1 MFESLALDGV
11 GLLAALAAA
20 VLLGAFAKDYV
31 VDRLTGVPSPLRAA
45 LSATEASAIQALKD
59 AQAKVVSEVSGALA
73 KPPAVIAAQLKPAP
87 APAPA
92 PAKVT
97 VEVPAA
103 APAVVVAAAPA
114 APAAPAA

>member
-73 KPPAVIAAQLKPAP
+73 KPSAVIAAQLPLK
-87 APAPA
+87 PAPA